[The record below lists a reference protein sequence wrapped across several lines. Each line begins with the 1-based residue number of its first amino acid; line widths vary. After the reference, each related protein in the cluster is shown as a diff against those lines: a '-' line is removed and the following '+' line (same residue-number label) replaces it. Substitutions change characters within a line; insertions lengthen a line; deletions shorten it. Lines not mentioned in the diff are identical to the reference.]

1 MQSFGGTGLGLSSGY
16 SATPALK
23 AERES
28 VMYFTE
34 QHRKTRIIVAGP
46 LYKSQSSVDFIVF
59 AAIIYEIRLA
69 NGSDMRKT
77 QNDGGRIELDSTDL
91 GIIRSLLPNSRK
103 AVTMI
108 AKEVRV
114 SESTVRN
121 RLKKFAAMH
130 LMEFELTTDPLRFGY
145 SVWAMLEIHV
155 ELPKIREVAELI
167 RREPRIH
174 MVGIMSGAYDIFAA
188 SVVRSNQE
196 LVELIANRLSKISG
210 ITRIT
215 SSTIL
220 EMVKRRTN
228 FGFPELVY
236 ENGDLYVEPLVVSQ
250 KIRGQSK

>member
-1 MQSFGGTGLGLSSGY
+1 M
-16 SATPALK
+16 
-23 AERES
+23 R
-28 VMYFTE
+28 
-34 QHRKTRIIVAGP
+34 
-46 LYKSQSSVDFIVF
+46 KSQKESS
-59 AAIIYEIRLA
+59 L
-69 NGSDMRKT
+69 
-77 QNDGGRIELDSTDL
+77 IELDSVDL
-91 GIIRSLLPNSRK
+91 AIIRSLLPNARK
-103 AVTMI
+103 PVTLI

-121 RLKKFAAMH
+121 RLKKFAAKR

-167 RREPRIH
+167 SREPRVH
-174 MVGIMSGAYDIFAA
+174 MVGIMAGAYDIFAA

-228 FGFPELVY
+228 FGFPESVY
-236 ENGDLYVEPLVVSQ
+236 ERRDGDSRMGPLVGGGRV
-250 KIRGQSK
+250 RGK